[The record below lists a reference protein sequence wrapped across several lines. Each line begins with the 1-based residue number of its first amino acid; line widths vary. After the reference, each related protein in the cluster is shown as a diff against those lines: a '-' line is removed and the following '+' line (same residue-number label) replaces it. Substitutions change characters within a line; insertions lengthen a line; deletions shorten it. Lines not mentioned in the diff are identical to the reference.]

1 LSSLLGLTQCSYDAK
16 TYPKCVSG
24 LVENVP
30 EPMVDEFKTTSTEDE
45 TKASEPESF
54 IEEIAADCQCSSEF
68 DPVCDYSGFWYTN
81 YCVSKC
87 KGAKLV
93 ENCSPVFK
101 EIEEREEPFVLTE
114 KDAPFM
120 WKAGCQCSQGTDDF
134 DPVCDIDGKQYSSP
148 CYADCLVRLSMNIH
162 FTIAFH
168 I

>member
-1 LSSLLGLTQCSYDAK
+1 
-16 TYPKCVSG
+16 
-24 LVENVP
+24 
-30 EPMVDEFKTTSTEDE
+30 M
-45 TKASEPESF
+45 
-54 IEEIAADCQCSSEF
+54 
-68 DPVCDYSGFWYTN
+68 
-81 YCVSKC
+81 
-87 KGAKLV
+87 